1 MSKYYNPNRTR
12 NVFDPKT
19 SDPFQI
25 SRSKIDLFM
34 NCPRCFYFDR
44 RLGVAQ
50 PPGYPFSL
58 NSAVDTLLK
67 KEFDTH
73 RVAGTAHPMVKA
85 YGLDAVPYQHEQL
98 DAWRDSLRRGIRHL
112 HAVTN
117 LLISG
122 GVDDVWVKPDGELI
136 IVDYKA
142 TAKDGEV
149 SLDADW
155 QIGYKR
161 QMEVYQW
168 LFRQNGYPV
177 SPTGYFVYCNG
188 QTDRQAFDAK
198 LEFTVKLLPYTGDT
212 DWIEP
217 ALVRLKQCLMTP
229 ALPLAEPDC
238 DFCRYREA
246 IKTVESK
253 IVPPGRLL

>member
-1 MSKYYNPNRTR
+1 MSKYYTPIRVK
-12 NVFDPKT
+12 NVFDPKQ
-19 SDPFQI
+19 SAPFQI

-58 NSAVDTLLK
+58 NSAVDALLK
-67 KEFDTH
+67 KEFDIH
-73 RVAGTAHPMVKA
+73 RTASTAHPMMKT
-85 YGLDAVPYQHEQL
+85 YGLDAVPYQHDQL
-98 DAWRDSLRRGIRHL
+98 EAWRDSLRRGIRFL
-112 HAVTN
+112 EPTTN

-122 GVDDVWVKPDGELI
+122 GVDDIWVNPAGELI

-149 SLDADW
+149 SLDAEW

-168 LFRQNGYPV
+168 LFRQNGFKV
-177 SPTGYFVYCNG
+177 LPTGYFVYCNG
-188 QTDRQAFDAK
+188 RTDRAAFDAK
-198 LEFTVKLLPYTGDT
+198 LEFEIKLIPYVGDT
-212 DWIEP
+212 KWIEP
-217 ALVRLKQCLMTP
+217 ALLQIKSCLMSPSLP
-229 ALPLAEPDC
+229 AADPNC
-238 DFCRYREA
+238 DYCRYREA
-246 IKTVESK
+246 IKSVEPK
-253 IVPPGRLL
+253 VTAPGRLL

>member
-1 MSKYYNPNRTR
+1 MSEYYTPKRVK
-12 NVFDPKT
+12 NVFDPKQT
-19 SDPFQI
+19 TPFQI

-67 KEFDTH
+67 KEFDSH
-73 RVAGTAHPMVKA
+73 RAAGTPHPMMKS
-85 YGLDAVPYQHEQL
+85 YGLDAVPYQHERL
-98 DAWRDSLRRGIRHL
+98 EAWRDSLRRGIQYL
-112 HAVTN
+112 HSDTN

-122 GVDDVWVKPDGELI
+122 GVDDVWVNPTGELI

-142 TAKDGEV
+142 TSKVGDV
-149 SLDADW
+149 NLDADW

-168 LFRQNGYPV
+168 LFRQNGFQV
-177 SPTGYFVYCNG
+177 TPTGYFVYCNG
-188 QTDRQAFDAK
+188 QTDRAAFDAK
-198 LEFTVKLLPYTGDT
+198 LEFEIKLIPYIGNTK
-212 DWIEP
+212 WIEP
-217 ALVRLKQCLMTP
+217 ALLKMKQCLISAT
-229 ALPLAEPDC
+229 LPPPGSDC

-246 IKTVESK
+246 IKSVEPK
-253 IVPPGRLL
+253 VTAPGRLL